1 MRERFRIGLG
11 AALPAALLLLLGTV
25 EVSTDVL
32 LPAFCHELGHL
43 LALWL
48 LGLHIR
54 SIRMELRGF
63 CIEYYGSCSAVG
75 HALAAA
81 AGPFAGFAWA
91 WAASAIGQRTGLD
104 WLSLSAGVSLLLSLF
119 NLLPALPLD
128 GGRIVLALSCAVL
141 GDRRGEHVTEA
152 LSLFVGAALLGAGV
166 WLMLRQ
172 RGVAVLAAA
181 IWLLLYQENG
191 RGLVKRGEM
200 I

>member
-11 AALPAALLLLLGTV
+11 AALPAALLLLLGSV
-25 EVSTDVL
+25 EVIAAVL

-91 WAASAIGQRTGLD
+91 WAASVIGQRTGLE

-128 GGRIVLALSCAVL
+128 GGRIVLALSCAAFSSARRCSAQASGSCCGSAVWRCLPPRSGCCCIRRTGGVL
-141 GDRRGEHVTEA
+141 
-152 LSLFVGAALLGAGV
+152 SSVG
-166 WLMLRQ
+166 
-172 RGVAVLAAA
+172 
-181 IWLLLYQENG
+181 
-191 RGLVKRGEM
+191 K
-200 I
+200 

>member
-1 MRERFRIGLG
+1 MRERIRIGFS
-11 AALPAALLLLLGTV
+11 AALPAALFLLLCRAG
-25 EVSTDVL
+25 EIAAVL
-32 LPAFCHELGHL
+32 LPAICHELGHV

-54 SIRMELRGF
+54 SFRMELRGF
-63 CIEYYGSCSAVG
+63 CIEYYGNCSAVG
-75 HALAAA
+75 HMLAAA

-91 WAASAIGQRTGLD
+91 LGASTLGQRFGHD
-104 WLSLSAGVSLLLSLF
+104 WLSLSAGVSLLLSMF

-128 GGRIVLALSCAVL
+128 GGRIVLALSCALL
-141 GDRRGEHVTEA
+141 GERRGERVTEA
-152 LSLFVGAALLGAGV
+152 ISLFIGAALLGAGV
-166 WLMLRQ
+166 WLVLRQ

-181 IWLLLYQENG
+181 IWLLLYQENW